1 MAGEPSGAM
10 VTNPTTP
17 AVAAAGE
24 AMPKGR
30 EFDVKPR
37 EASVTEIV
45 ADPATATSVLDTV
58 AFRPVESPYL
68 VGSGAPFH

>member
-1 MAGEPSGAM
+1 M
-10 VTNPTTP
+10 VTNWMTP

-30 EFDVKPR
+30 ELDVKPN

-45 ADPATATSVLDTV
+45 ADPATDANVLDTV
-58 AFRPVESPYL
+58 AFRSVESPYT
-68 VGSGAPFH
+68 VGSGVPFH